1 MEIKDV
7 IELIKAVSDNGLT
20 GFKIEQGDTKIVIKK
35 EQPAV
40 IQAVPALAGCQPA
53 DGAVPQTVQTVSG
66 MPLNGSQGSPAPQTD
81 TAVSDRVVACPL
93 VGTFYSSPAPDAED
107 FVKVGDHVKKGQVIG
122 IVEAMKLMNEI
133 ESEYDGVVEAI
144 KKLNPKV
151 PVVLRIR
158 GTNEAEAFET
168 LKQAGLTNL
177 SDTEEAVRK
186 AVELAAGRA

>member
-53 DGAVPQTVQTVSG
+53 DGAVTQTVQTVSG

-107 FVKVGDHVKKGQVIG
+107 FVKVGDHVKRPGHRDRG
-122 IVEAMKLMNEI
+122 AMKLMNEI

-144 KKLNPKV
+144 LVKNEETVEYGQPLFG
-151 PVVLRIR
+151 IR
-158 GTNEAEAFET
+158 
-168 LKQAGLTNL
+168 
-177 SDTEEAVRK
+177 
-186 AVELAAGRA
+186 

>member
-81 TAVSDRVVACPL
+81 TAVSCL
-93 VGTFYSSPAPDAED
+93 LYTSDAADE
-107 FVKVGDHVKKGQVIG
+107 
-122 IVEAMKLMNEI
+122 
-133 ESEYDGVVEAI
+133 
-144 KKLNPKV
+144 
-151 PVVLRIR
+151 
-158 GTNEAEAFET
+158 
-168 LKQAGLTNL
+168 
-177 SDTEEAVRK
+177 
-186 AVELAAGRA
+186 

>member
-81 TAVSDRVVACPL
+81 TAVSDRVVTCPL
-93 VGTFYSSPAPDAED
+93 VGTFLFLSGS
-107 FVKVGDHVKKGQVIG
+107 GCRGLCKGRRPCEKRSG
-122 IVEAMKLMNEI
+122 HRDRGGHEADE
-133 ESEYDGVVEAI
+133 
-144 KKLNPKV
+144 
-151 PVVLRIR
+151 
-158 GTNEAEAFET
+158 
-168 LKQAGLTNL
+168 
-177 SDTEEAVRK
+177 
-186 AVELAAGRA
+186 

>member
-53 DGAVPQTVQTVSG
+53 DGAVTQTVQTVSG

-107 FVKVGDHVKKGQVIG
+107 FVKVGD
-122 IVEAMKLMNEI
+122 
-133 ESEYDGVVEAI
+133 
-144 KKLNPKV
+144 
-151 PVVLRIR
+151 
-158 GTNEAEAFET
+158 
-168 LKQAGLTNL
+168 L
-177 SDTEEAVRK
+177 S
-186 AVELAAGRA
+186 LIHI

>member
-122 IVEAMKLMNEI
+122 IVEAILVKNE
-133 ESEYDGVVEAI
+133 ETVEYGQP
-144 KKLNPKV
+144 LF
-151 PVVLRIR
+151 RIR
-158 GTNEAEAFET
+158 
-168 LKQAGLTNL
+168 
-177 SDTEEAVRK
+177 
-186 AVELAAGRA
+186 